1 MLNINMEDVI
11 GVVNACRPQLIALAA
26 ALVLAVAVIIAMA
39 VIKRIPKHNR
49 FLIRWNAVLA
59 FVLAAGA
66 IANWVCLGP
75 MSNLISLTMGT
86 SNVSDETTAEAT
98 KTAEQIAGEG
108 FVLLE
113 NEDNLL
119 PLEGT
124 NHLNLFG
131 WASVNPVYGGAGSG
145 GINDLYQKV
154 SLEQGLEDAGFALNT
169 ELHDFYTAYTSDR
182 PEMSIEK
189 QSWTLPEPPADTYTE
204 AMMEDAKA
212 FSDVAVIV
220 FSRAAGEG
228 HNDLPMDVSQVAYD
242 DNSADYADFEPGEH
256 YLQLSQTEEDLVQLV
271 CDNFDKVIVLYNG
284 SNPIE
289 LGFAEQYD
297 SIKAVLWCP
306 GPGNVGFEAL
316 GQILS
321 GEINPS
327 GHTSDTFLYD
337 MTKAPWWNNA
347 AKTDYTNLADMAVMG
362 MNAGKPQMYAPS
374 FVNYVDGIYEGY
386 KFYETAYTEAQEHSF
401 DFDYD
406 SVVQYPFGFGLSY
419 TTFDRTLDKM
429 TEAGG
434 TITVTVTVTNTGDRA
449 GKDVVGLYYNPP
461 YYNGGIEK
469 ASVNL
474 IDFGKTDLLD
484 PGQSQTLTFQFDLED
499 MASYDS
505 QNAKAYVLEAGDYEL
520 SIRSDAHTV
529 LDTVVY
535 TVPETIVYDA
545 DNPRSSDQTAAT
557 NLFDDA
563 AGDVV
568 YLSRKDGFANY
579 DQATAAPADTNMSDA
594 DRAVY
599 HLNANFDYDTYID
612 PDAEMPTTGIQNG
625 LELADLR
632 GADYDDPRWEDLL
645 DQMTVQDM
653 LDLTSLCGYQT
664 PAVESIGKVH
674 TNDADGPSAINNNF
688 TGAGSIGFPVPT
700 VLACT
705 WNQDLAREYG
715 EEMGKMAREL
725 DVAGWYAPGINLH
738 RNPFGGRNYE
748 YYSEDAV
755 LTGKMAGN
763 AVAGAEDQGVYS
775 YIKHFALYDG
785 NYKMVS
791 IWSNEQAIREIYL
804 KPFEICVKDYGAD
817 AVMASWNFLGTKWT
831 GENASLLNTVLR
843 DEWGFRGMVESDY
856 FRDNGHGFMNADA
869 ALANGLDAMLSTY
882 GSGPNLPHDHNSPS
896 ASTVQYLR
904 RASKNILY
912 TVVNSW
918 VYEDGVTASS
928 MDGWVTILMGAD
940 AAGLV
945 VLAGLEVLLVKRW
958 NKRRSQAPAQKH

>member
-1 MLNINMEDVI
+1 M
-11 GVVNACRPQLIALAA
+11 
-26 ALVLAVAVIIAMA
+26 
-39 VIKRIPKHNR
+39 
-49 FLIRWNAVLA
+49 
-59 FVLAAGA
+59 
-66 IANWVCLGP
+66 
-75 MSNLISLTMGT
+75 
-86 SNVSDETTAEAT
+86 
-98 KTAEQIAGEG
+98 
-108 FVLLE
+108 
-113 NEDNLL
+113 
-119 PLEGT
+119 
-124 NHLNLFG
+124 
-131 WASVNPVYGGAGSG
+131 
-145 GINDLYQKV
+145 
-154 SLEQGLEDAGFALNT
+154 
-169 ELHDFYTAYTSDR
+169 
-182 PEMSIEK
+182 
-189 QSWTLPEPPADTYTE
+189 
-204 AMMEDAKA
+204 
-212 FSDVAVIV
+212 
-220 FSRAAGEG
+220 
-228 HNDLPMDVSQVAYD
+228 
-242 DNSADYADFEPGEH
+242 
-256 YLQLSQTEEDLVQLV
+256 
-271 CDNFDKVIVLYNG
+271 
-284 SNPIE
+284 
-289 LGFAEQYD
+289 
-297 SIKAVLWCP
+297 
-306 GPGNVGFEAL
+306 
-316 GQILS
+316 
-321 GEINPS
+321 
-327 GHTSDTFLYD
+327 
-337 MTKAPWWNNA
+337 
-347 AKTDYTNLADMAVMG
+347 
-362 MNAGKPQMYAPS
+362 
-374 FVNYVDGIYEGY
+374 
-386 KFYETAYTEAQEHSF
+386 
-401 DFDYD
+401 
-406 SVVQYPFGFGLSY
+406 
-419 TTFDRTLDKM
+419 
-429 TEAGG
+429 
-434 TITVTVTVTNTGDRA
+434 
-449 GKDVVGLYYNPP
+449 
-461 YYNGGIEK
+461 
-469 ASVNL
+469 
-474 IDFGKTDLLD
+474 
-484 PGQSQTLTFQFDLED
+484 TFQFDLED
-499 MASYDS
+499 MASYDN

-579 DQATAAPADTNMSDA
+579 DQATAAPADTNMSEA
-594 DRAVY
+594 DLAVY

-612 PDAEMPTTGIQNG
+612 PDAEMPATGIQNG

-755 LTGKMAGN
+755 LTGRMAGN

-804 KPFEICVKDYGAD
+804 KPFEICVKNYGAD

>member
-1 MLNINMEDVI
+1 MLNINMEDVL
-11 GVVNACRPQLIALAA
+11 GVVNACKPQLIALAVV
-26 ALVLAVAVIIAMA
+26 LVLAAAVLIAMA
-39 VIKRIPKHNR
+39 VNRRIQKADR
-49 FLIRWNAVLA
+49 FFIRWNAVLA
-59 FVLAAGA
+59 LVLAVGA

-75 MSNLISLTMGT
+75 MSNLISLTMGSAT
-86 SNVSDETTAEAT
+86 VSDETTAQAIE
-98 KTAEQIAGEG
+98 TAEQIAGEG

-119 PLEGT
+119 PLEDVDQ
-124 NHLNLFG
+124 LNLFG

-145 GINDLYQKV
+145 GINDLYEKV

-189 QSWTLPEPPADTYTE
+189 QSWTLPEPPADTYTD
-204 AMMEDAKA
+204 AMMENAKA

-242 DNSADYADFEPGEH
+242 DNSTDYADFEPGEH
-256 YLQLSQTEEDLVQLV
+256 YLQLSQTEEDLVELV
-271 CDNFDKVIVLYNG
+271 CDNFDQVIVLYNG

-289 LGFAEQYD
+289 MGFVEQYD
-297 SIKAVLWCP
+297 AIKAAIWCP

-316 GQILS
+316 GKILR

-337 MTKAPWWNNA
+337 MTQALWWNNA

-386 KFYETAYTEAQEHSF
+386 KFYETAYTEAQEHGF
-401 DFDYD
+401 AFDYD

-429 TEAGG
+429 TETGG

-449 GKDVVGLYYNPP
+449 GKDVVGVYYNPP

-499 MASYDS
+499 MASYDY
-505 QNAKAYVLEAGDYEL
+505 QNAQAYVLEAGDYEI
-520 SIRSDAHTV
+520 SIRSDSHTV
-529 LDTVVY
+529 LDTAVY

-557 NLFDDA
+557 NLFGDA

-568 YLSRKDGFANY
+568 YLSRKNGFANY
-579 DQATAAPADTNMSDA
+579 HQATAAPANTNMREEDV
-594 DRAVY
+594 AVY

-612 PDAEMPTTGIQNG
+612 PDAEMPVTGAQNG

-632 GADYDDPRWEDLL
+632 GADYDDPRWNDLL
-645 DQMTVQDM
+645 DQLSVQDM
-653 LDLTSLCGYQT
+653 LDMTSLCGYQT
-664 PAVESIGKVH
+664 PAVESVGKVH

-688 TGAGSIGFPVPT
+688 TGVGSIGFPVPT

-705 WNQDLAREYG
+705 WNQDLAYEYG
-715 EEMGKMAREL
+715 ETMGKMAREL

-748 YYSEDAV
+748 YYSEDGV
-755 LTGKMAGN
+755 LTGVMAGH
-763 AVAGAEDQGVYS
+763 AVSGAESQGVYS

-817 AVMASWNFLGTKWT
+817 AVMVSWNFLGTRWT

-843 DEWGFRGMVESDY
+843 EEWDFRGMVESDY

-869 ALANGLDAMLSTY
+869 ALANGMDAMLSTY
-882 GSGPNLPHDHNSPS
+882 GSGPNLPHDHANPS

-904 RASKNILY
+904 RACKNIMY

-918 VYEDGVTASS
+918 VYEDGVSASN

-940 AAGLV
+940 AAGVV
-945 VLAGLEVLLVKRW
+945 VLAGLEVLLVKSW
-958 NKRRSQAPAQKH
+958 KKRRSQAPAQKH

>member
-11 GVVNACRPQLIALAA
+11 GVVNACRPQLIALAVV
-26 ALVLAVAVIIAMA
+26 LVLAVAVIIAMA
-39 VIKRIPKHNR
+39 VIKRIPKPNR
-49 FLIRWNAVLA
+49 FFIRWNAVLA

-98 KTAEQIAGEG
+98 QTAEQIAGEG

-124 NHLNLFG
+124 DHLNLFG

-189 QSWTLPEPPADTYTE
+189 QSWTLPEPPADTYTD
-204 AMMEDAKA
+204 AMMENAKA

-242 DNSADYADFEPGEH
+242 DNSTDYADFEPGEH
-256 YLQLSQTEEDLVQLV
+256 YLQLSQTEADLVELV
-271 CDNFDKVIVLYNG
+271 CDNFDQVIVLYNG

-289 LGFAEQYD
+289 MGFVEQYD
-297 SIKAVLWCP
+297 AIKAAIWCP

-316 GQILS
+316 GKILR

-337 MTKAPWWNNA
+337 MTQAPWWNNA

-386 KFYETAYTEAQEHSF
+386 KFYETAYTEAQEHGF
-401 DFDYD
+401 AFDYD

-429 TEAGG
+429 TKTGG

-449 GKDVVGLYYNPP
+449 GKDVVGVYYNPP

-499 MASYDS
+499 MASYDY
-505 QNAKAYVLEAGDYEL
+505 QRAQAYVLEAGDYEI

-529 LDTVVY
+529 LDTAVY

-545 DNPRSSDQTAAT
+545 DNPRSSHQTAAT
-557 NLFDDA
+557 NLFDEA

-579 DQATAAPADTNMSDA
+579 DQATAAPADTNMREEDV
-594 DRAVY
+594 AVY
-599 HLNANFDYDTYID
+599 HLNANFDYSTYID
-612 PDAEMPTTGIQNG
+612 PDAEMPVTGAQNG

-632 GADYDDPRWEDLL
+632 GADYDDPRWNDLL
-645 DQMTVQDM
+645 DQLSVQDM
-653 LDLTSLCGYQT
+653 LDMTSLCGYQT
-664 PAVESIGKVH
+664 PTVESVGKVH

-688 TGAGSIGFPVPT
+688 TGVGSIGFPVPT

-705 WNQDLAREYG
+705 WNQDLAYEYG
-715 EEMGKMAREL
+715 ETMGKMAREL

-748 YYSEDAV
+748 YYSEDGV
-755 LTGKMAGN
+755 LTGVMAGH
-763 AVAGAEDQGVYS
+763 AVSGAESQGVYS

-817 AVMASWNFLGTKWT
+817 AVMVSWNFLGTKWT

-869 ALANGLDAMLSTY
+869 ALANGMDAMLSTY
-882 GSGPNLPHDHNSPS
+882 GSGPNLPHDHADPS

-904 RASKNILY
+904 RACKNIMY

-918 VYEDGVTASS
+918 VYEDGVSASN

-940 AAGLV
+940 AAGVV
-945 VLAGLEVLLVKRW
+945 VLAGLEVLLVKSW
-958 NKRRSQAPAQKH
+958 KKRRSQAPAQKH